1 MPSLSIGKKK
11 KKKNMDAHAFLLALT
26 VVLGVAAVTTVV
38 FQRLHQPVVLGYILA
53 GFIIGP
59 NVPIPLVA
67 DRQIVQTLSELGVI
81 LLMFSLGL
89 ELSLGKLFKLGPRA
103 GLTALLESSL
113 MVWLGFVTGQLLGW
127 TPVESLFAGAII
139 AISSTTIIA
148 KAFDGQRVA
157 GPVRELVVGVLV
169 FEDLIAILLM
179 ATLTAVASGAGLS
192 AYDMAKTIARL
203 GLFLVVLVSVGL
215 LLVPRAVRAINRLNR
230 PETTLVASIGFCFGI
245 SLLAH
250 AFGYSVALGAFIAG
264 SLIAESGE
272 AKPIEHLVQP
282 VRDMFAAI
290 FFVSVG
296 VLIDPAVI
304 AQHWVAVTVL
314 TLVVLVGK
322 VVGVSL
328 GAFLTGNGVRT
339 SVQSGMSLAQIG
351 EFSFIIAGLGLSLN
365 ATGAFLYPVAVA
377 VSAITTLTT
386 PWLIRASGPVAN
398 FVDRKMPH
406 RLQTFVA
413 LYGSWVENVRSEPR
427 EAATRGSAI
436 RRLVRLL
443 LLDIGLLAALA
454 IGTSVGMK
462 PMAAFAE
469 RALGLTPTVVRVA
482 IIGAAVA
489 LAIPLVLGVGRV
501 ARQLGGSIA
510 LAAFPTPEGDSD
522 LAATPRRAL
531 LVTLQLAIVLLTGL
545 PLLALTQPIL
555 GGVYAPLLFLALL
568 VTLGIS
574 FWRGATELQGHVRA
588 GAYAIIEVLV
598 SQARTGGVT
607 SESKA
612 HPVADDALNQVHKLL
627 PGLGEPTPVELEEQ
641 SWAVGQSLAELNLR
655 GITGATVLAITR
667 GVEGLLVPTANEV
680 LRIGD
685 VLALAGTH
693 DAIASART
701 LLAHGRQ
708 DEQTS
713 STPPDAAAPS

>member
-1 MPSLSIGKKK
+1 
-11 KKKNMDAHAFLLALT
+11 MDAHAFLLALT
-26 VVLGVAAVTTVV
+26 TVLGVAAVTTVV

-67 DRQIVQTLSELGVI
+67 DRKIVETLSELGVI

-103 GLTALLESSL
+103 GLTALMESSL

-127 TPVESLFAGAII
+127 TSVESLFAGAII

-148 KAFDGQRVA
+148 KAFDGARVA
-157 GPVRELVVGVLV
+157 KPVRELVVGVLV

-179 ATLTAVASGAGLS
+179 AVLTAVASGAGMS
-192 AYDMAKTIARL
+192 AYDMAKTIGRL
-203 GLFLVVLVSVGL
+203 GLFLVVLVSIGL

-230 PETTLVASIGFCFGI
+230 PETTLVASIGFCFGV

-250 AFGYSVALGAFIAG
+250 EVGYSVALGAFIAG

-282 VRDMFAAI
+282 VRDVFAAI

-304 AQHWVAVTVL
+304 VEHWLAITVL
-314 TLVVLVGK
+314 TTVVVVGK

-351 EFSFIIAGLGLSLN
+351 EFSFIIAGLGLSLK
-365 ATGAFLYPVAVA
+365 ATGGFLYPVAVA

-386 PWLIRASGPVAN
+386 PWLIKASGPVAN

-413 LYGSWVENVRSEPR
+413 LYGSWVERFGSEAPQV
-427 EAATRGSAI
+427 TRGSAI

-443 LLDIGLLAALA
+443 VLDLALLGALA
-454 IGTSVGMK
+454 ISASVGMK
-462 PMAAFAE
+462 SMVGFVHG
-469 RALGLTPTVVRVA
+469 ALGLAPAMARVGLTVA
-482 IIGAAVA
+482 A
-489 LAIPLVLGVGRV
+489 LALAAPLGAGVVRV
-501 ARQLGGSIA
+501 ARQLGASIA
-510 LAAFPTPEGDSD
+510 LAAFPSPSGDAD

-531 LVTLQLAIVLLTGL
+531 IVTLQLAIVLLTGL
-545 PLLALTQPIL
+545 PLLALTQPFL
-555 GGVYAPLLFLALL
+555 GGVYAPLSFTLLL
-568 VTLGIS
+568 VGLGFA
-574 FWRGATELQGHVRA
+574 FWRGAAELHGHVHA
-588 GAYAIIEVLV
+588 GAQAIVEVLV
-598 SQARTGGVT
+598 SQARMGGVST
-607 SESKA
+607 SDGTEQ
-612 HPVADDALNQVHKLL
+612 PDRGDALTRVRELL
-627 PGLGEPTPVELEEQ
+627 PGLGEPIPVALDEMSPAL
-641 SWAVGQSLAELNLR
+641 GKSLAELNLR

-667 GVEGLLVPTANEV
+667 GVEGVLVPTANEV
-680 LRIGD
+680 LRAGD

-693 DAIASART
+693 EAIDSARA
-701 LLAHGRQ
+701 LLAQ
-708 DEQTS
+708 PSPLAQ
-713 STPPDAAAPS
+713 PPAEETAART

>member
-1 MPSLSIGKKK
+1 
-11 KKKNMDAHAFLLALT
+11 MDAHAFLLALT
-26 VVLGVAAVTTVV
+26 IVLGVAAVTTVV

-103 GLTALLESSL
+103 GLTALLQSSL
-113 MVWLGFVTGQLLGW
+113 MVWLGFVSGQLLGW
-127 TPVESLFAGAII
+127 TAVESLFAGAIL

-148 KAFDGQRVA
+148 KAFDEQRIA

-192 AYDMAKTIARL
+192 AYDMVKTIGRL
-203 GLFLVVLVSVGL
+203 GLFLVVLVSIGL
-215 LLVPRAVRAINRLNR
+215 LLVPRAVRAINRLKR

-250 AFGYSVALGAFIAG
+250 EFGYSVALGAFIAG

-272 AKPIEHLVQP
+272 GKPIEHLVQP
-282 VRDMFAAI
+282 VRDMFAAV

-296 VLIDPAVI
+296 VLIDPALI
-304 AQHWVAVTVL
+304 AEHWVAI
-314 TLVVLVGK
+314 TLLSAVVLVGK

-339 SVQSGMSLAQIG
+339 SVQAGMSLAQIG

-365 ATGAFLYPVAVA
+365 ATGGFLYPVAVA

-413 LYGSWVENVRSEPR
+413 LYGSWVEKVQSEPR
-427 EAATRGSAI
+427 EVSRGSKL

-443 LLDIGLLAALA
+443 VLDVALLAALA
-454 IGTSVGMK
+454 IGTSVALT
-462 PMAAFAE
+462 PLVAFVQSV
-469 RALGLTPTVVRVA
+469 LGLAPVVARIA
-482 IIGAAVA
+482 IIGAAIV
-489 LAIPLVLGVGRV
+489 LAIPLGAGVARIARELGVT
-501 ARQLGGSIA
+501 IA
-510 LAAFPTPEGDSD
+510 LAAFPASEGQKAD

-531 LVTLQLAIVLLTGL
+531 SVTLQLAIVLLTGL
-545 PLLALTQPIL
+545 PLLALTQPFL
-555 GGVYAPLLFLALL
+555 GGVYAPLLFMLLLLAL
-568 VTLGIS
+568 GIV
-574 FWRGATELQGHVRA
+574 FWRDTAELQGHVQA
-588 GAYAIIEVLV
+588 GAHAIIEVLI
-598 SQARTGGVT
+598 SQARTGGVAT
-607 SESKA
+607 ADAPRKST
-612 HPVADDALNQVHKLL
+612 DDALSEVHKLL
-627 PGLGEPTPVELEEQ
+627 PGLGEPTPVELDET
-641 SWAVGQSLAELNLR
+641 SPAIGKSLAELNLR
-655 GITGATVLAITR
+655 GATGATVLAIRR
-667 GVEGLLVPTANEV
+667 GLEGLLVPTANEV
-680 LRIGD
+680 LRVGD

-693 DAIASART
+693 DAIDSARA
-701 LLAHGRQ
+701 LLTQPRL
-708 DEQTS
+708 DER
-713 STPPDAAAPS
+713 TPPEGTTAR